1 MNSALQR
8 ILVVGG
14 NGFIG
19 ARSTQ
24 LFVKET
30 RWF

>member
-1 MNSALQR
+1 MSPTLQR

-19 ARSTQ
+19 IHLSQDKIRE
-24 LFVKET
+24 L
-30 RWF
+30 